1 MNLPSEWVTEL
12 LSYSQVRLLVIRTF
26 CSRFSIINLK
36 PLISTNFK
44 IGYNDCTISLRF
56 SAEPFKL
63 ALRVELKAWKL
74 LFGHSIN
81 NKYKHSM
88 DEITQFVSDYS
99 KRLARQ
105 INDLEDVRNA
115 MAALEDIRQNEIRID
130 MILGPIEVLHLLKF
144 TMN

>member
-1 MNLPSEWVTEL
+1 
-12 LSYSQVRLLVIRTF
+12 
-26 CSRFSIINLK
+26 
-36 PLISTNFK
+36 
-44 IGYNDCTISLRF
+44 
-56 SAEPFKL
+56 
-63 ALRVELKAWKL
+63 
-74 LFGHSIN
+74 
-81 NKYKHSM
+81 M

-144 TMN
+144 TMNLLVHSLGLIVACDLS